1 MKYLLDTHVILWWLL
16 DPKELNKKA
25 RDIISDRS
33 HLLFT
38 SSVSFWEMAIKSSI
52 GRLNLPNNMIE
63 LLKNEKIDT
72 LPLTAE
78 DALSVV
84 DLPIL
89 HNDPFDRMLV
99 VQAKRHDMVLIT
111 RDSKLGQYPVTI
123 LKA

>member
-52 GRLNLPNNMIE
+52 GRLNLPNNIIE

-72 LPLTAE
+72 IPLTAE
-78 DALSVV
+78 DALAVA
-84 DLPIL
+84 DLPVL

-99 VQAKRHDMVLIT
+99 VQAKRHDMILVT
-111 RDSKLGQYPVTI
+111 RDNKLAEYPVAI